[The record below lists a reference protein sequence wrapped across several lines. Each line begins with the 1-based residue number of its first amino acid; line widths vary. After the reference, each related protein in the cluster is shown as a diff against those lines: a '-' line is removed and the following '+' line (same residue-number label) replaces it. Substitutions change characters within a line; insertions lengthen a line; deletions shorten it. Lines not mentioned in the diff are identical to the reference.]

1 MSWSEIQPLL
11 FQGFWDTLYMVG
23 WSTLIALL
31 GGLPIG
37 VLLVLTDKGGMLHNA
52 LVNKVVGAVVN
63 VGRSLPFIILLIALI
78 PFTRFV
84 VGQSVGSTAA
94 VVPLAIGAIPFFARL
109 VETAIR
115 EVDRG
120 LVEAVQAMGGGTP
133 TVVFKALLPQ
143 ALPSL
148 VAGLTTTVIVLIGY
162 SAMAGTVGGG
172 GLGSVAVQYGYQRFE
187 TSVMIATVVALIV
200 IVTAVQIIGDA
211 VVRLLASGRGG
222 AASGRGGA
230 SAADG
235 RAGKRL
241 ARLGRGRT
249 AALAAAVVLPLALI
263 GYGIGQSGGDKQTLR
278 IAASPMPHAE
288 ILEYVEK
295 NLAEKEGL
303 KLDIRK
309 FNDYVVPNTATESGE
324 VDANFFQHKPYLDDF
339 NKKNGTHIVPVVNVE
354 LEPLGL
360 YSKKVRSLKGLGSG
374 DTVAVPNDSTN
385 EGRAL
390 HLLAKHGLIE
400 LKPGAGQ
407 EATLGDIADKK
418 GLTFKELEAAA
429 VPRALDD
436 VDAAVVNGNYAVDAD
451 LNPAKDALAAEK
463 VKGNPYANFLAV
475 KDGNQDDPRI
485 RKLTKLLNSPQVEE
499 FIEKKYKGAIE
510 PAFGHVGS

>member
-1 MSWSEIQPLL
+1 MSWSQMQPLL

-23 WSTLIALL
+23 CSALVAL
-31 GGLPIG
+31 VGGLPLG
-37 VLLVLTDKGGMLHNA
+37 LLLVLTDKGGMLRNTPANRVLGA
-52 LVNKVVGAVVN
+52 LVN

-109 VETAIR
+109 VETAVR

-187 TSVMIATVVALIV
+187 TGVMVATVVALIV
-200 IVTAVQIIGDA
+200 VVTAVQLVGDA
-211 VVRLLASGRGG
+211 VVRLLTARGG
-222 AASGRGGA
+222 GGGA
-230 SAADG
+230 DG
-235 RAGKRL
+235 GAGRRL

-249 AALAAAVVLPLALI
+249 AAVAAAVVVPLALI
-263 GYGIGQSGGDKQTLR
+263 GYGLGRGGEDEQTLR
-278 IAASPMPHAE
+278 IAASPTPHAE

-295 NLAEKEGL
+295 HLAEKEGL
-303 KLDIRK
+303 KLDIRR

-339 NKKNGTHIVPVVNVE
+339 NEKQHTHIRPVVNVE

-360 YSKKVRSLKGLGSG
+360 YSRKEESLGGIGSG

-390 HLLAKHGLIE
+390 HLLDEHGLIG
-400 LKPGAGQ
+400 LKPGAGP
-407 EATLGDIADKK
+407 EATLGDIADAR
-418 GLTFKELEAAA
+418 GLKFKELEAAA

-436 VDAAVVNGNYAVDAD
+436 VDAAVVNGNYAVDAG
-451 LNPAKDALAAEK
+451 LNPASDALVAEK
-463 VKGNPYANFLAV
+463 AEGNPYANFLAV
-475 KDGNQDDPRI
+475 KDGKQDDPRI
-485 RKLTKLLNSPQVEE
+485 RKLAELLNSPQVKK
-499 FIEKKYKGAIE
+499 FIEDKYQGAIE
-510 PAFGHVGS
+510 PVFGPVGS